1 MPLPTAPSKLGNL
14 LPPDEYKA
22 KATPAR
28 SAKKQANDAEQ
39 AEPADYGRANVATPM
54 SRAANAATT
63 LRPVPASSAATAS
76 ASSAAGSSAPSAE
89 TAVPARDAGAPRRK
103 SKQTAALLQPV
114 PAPAERQEAA
124 PVEPVQPV
132 VARAGKQP
140 PASAPAAAVPIA
152 RGTTKKRGGAPE
164 QVETRKLFVLDTNV
178 LMHDPTCLFRFEEH
192 DVYLPM
198 MTLEELDNHKKGMSE
213 VARNARQVSRT
224 LDALVAN
231 GGTMA
236 EGISLSRLGSR
247 EAAGRLYFQT
257 TLTDIEPVEGLP
269 QGKADNQI
277 LGVVRALQR
286 ERMDRQVVLVSK
298 DINMRIKAHALGLPA
313 EDYFND
319 QVLEDK
325 DLLYSGIRALP
336 QDFWT
341 RHAKGM
347 ESWQDTKTGTTYY
360 RVTGPLCASMLVN
373 EFVYLEPQ
381 NGEPTFHALVRE
393 LNGKTALLQTLRD
406 YGHHKNNVWGIT
418 ARNRE
423 QNFALNL
430 LMNPDIDF
438 VTLLG
443 QAGTGKT
450 LVALAAGLAQVLD
463 DKRYNEI
470 IVTRATVPVGEDI
483 GFLPGTEEE
492 KMQPWMGAF
501 DDNLEVLQKTDDA
514 AGEWGRAATQEL
526 IRSRLKIKSMNFM
539 RGRTFVDKYL
549 IIDEAQNLTPKQMKT
564 LVTRAGP
571 GTKIIC
577 LGNIAQIDTPYLTE
591 GSSGLTYVVDRFK
604 GWAHSGHVTLARGER
619 SRLADYASEIL

>member
-1 MPLPTAPSKLGNL
+1 MPLPTPPNKLGNL
-14 LPPDEYKA
+14 LPPEEYKA
-22 KATPAR
+22 RARTTRSTRKAA
-28 SAKKQANDAEQ
+28 SENDALDVGEYGPASV
-39 AEPADYGRANVATPM
+39 AEPMTQ
-54 SRAANAATT
+54 AANAATT
-63 LRPVPASSAATAS
+63 LRTVPLPVGGAELAALEPVAPA
-76 ASSAAGSSAPSAE
+76 
-89 TAVPARDAGAPRRK
+89 PARTR
-103 SKQTAALLQPV
+103 SKQTAALLQPLQ
-114 PAPAERQEAA
+114 AHAEAET
-124 PVEPVQPV
+124 P
-132 VARAGKQP
+132 VARSGKPGAGKT
-140 PASAPAAAVPIA
+140 AGAPAAPGT
-152 RGTTKKRGGAPE
+152 RGTAKKRLHPE
-164 QVETRKLFVLDTNV
+164 ESTEVHKLFVLDTNV

-224 LDALVAN
+224 LDQLVAN
-231 GGTMA
+231 AGTIS
-236 EGISLSRLGSR
+236 EGISLARLGSR
-247 EAAGRLYFQT
+247 EALGRLYFQT
-257 TLTDIEPVEGLP
+257 TLTHIDPVDGLP
-269 QGKADNQI
+269 EGKADNQI

-286 ERMDRQVVLVSK
+286 DRPDRLVVLVSK

-325 DLLYSGIRALP
+325 DLLYSGIRALS

-341 RHAKGM
+341 KHAKGM
-347 ESWQDTKTGTTYY
+347 ESWQDTKSGTTYY
-360 RVTGPLCASMLVN
+360 RVTGPECASMLVN

-381 NGEPTFHALVRE
+381 NGEPVFHAIVRE

-526 IRSRLKIKSMNFM
+526 IRSRLKVKSMNFM

-571 GTKIIC
+571 GTKIVC

-619 SRLADYASEIL
+619 SRLADYASDIL